1 MTSQNDVEQELY
13 QAIEIVL
20 NKYGDILVNDIKQRL
35 IEGKH
40 MASGKLVNSVVF
52 RVTHQNEI
60 ATLEILA
67 EAYFKW
73 VDQGRTPGAK
83 QPPLFDIVKW
93 LQSRRLDVLGTD
105 YARTGLVGK
114 QSKKIRNKAIA
125 LVQKNHPKDVV
136 RRAWAISRA
145 IGLRGIPALNVLAKT
160 DALYKDRLFIEVDQV
175 IAAALKNIVARE
187 FEESMNNQNVEV
199 KTTL

>member
-1 MTSQNDVEQELY
+1 MSDSVEQQLY

-20 NKYGDILVNDIKQRL
+20 NKYGEILVNDIKQRL
-35 IEGKH
+35 IDGKH
-40 MASGKLVNSVVF
+40 MASGKLVNSVIF
-52 RVTHQNEI
+52 RVTHQSEV

-67 EAYFKW
+67 ESYFKW

-93 LQSRRLDVLGTD
+93 LESRRLDVLGTD

-114 QSKKIRNKAIA
+114 QSKRVRNKAVA

-145 IGLRGIPALNVLAKT
+145 IGLRGIPALNVLKQA

-175 IAAALKNIVARE
+175 IARTLKNIVARE
-187 FEESMNNQNVEV
+187 FEEAMYNQNIEV
-199 KTTL
+199 KTAI